1 MSTKRQRIGFCTTS
15 DGVRIAYATAGR
27 GVPLLRV
34 GGWMTHIEHDWNSPV
49 WRHWLRE
56 LSRDNMLA
64 RFDVRGTGLSD
75 RDPVEQSLEAWVRDT
90 EAVADSLGWQQ
101 FPILGVCQG
110 SAIAIRYAVRHPER
124 VSRLV
129 LYNAYARGA
138 FAPGMSDSRAAAA
151 DTLGRLIDVGWAQR
165 TGAFREVF
173 ARLLSPSDATEQ
185 IAWWDELQRL
195 TVDRATAGRLWR
207 EFHEIDIQEMLPEL
221 RVPTLVAHVED
232 DAMVPFEAGRDLA
245 GRIPDSQFLPLEGR
259 NHILQPS
266 DPGWRKFITETRRF
280 LSPDPL
286 EDVLSGAGFDELT
299 RREREVLDQVA
310 RGLPNGVIASRLSLS
325 PKTIRNHVSN
335 ICGKLVVS
343 GRSELVV
350 EARNAGFGQI

>member
-1 MSTKRQRIGFCTTS
+1 
-15 DGVRIAYATAGR
+15 
-27 GVPLLRV
+27 
-34 GGWMTHIEHDWNSPV
+34 
-49 WRHWLRE
+49 
-56 LSRDNMLA
+56 
-64 RFDVRGTGLSD
+64 
-75 RDPVEQSLEAWVRDT
+75 
-90 EAVADSLGWQQ
+90 
-101 FPILGVCQG
+101 
-110 SAIAIRYAVRHPER
+110 
-124 VSRLV
+124 
-129 LYNAYARGA
+129 
-138 FAPGMSDSRAAAA
+138 
-151 DTLGRLIDVGWAQR
+151 
-165 TGAFREVF
+165 
-173 ARLLSPSDATEQ
+173 
-185 IAWWDELQRL
+185 
-195 TVDRATAGRLWR
+195 
-207 EFHEIDIQEMLPEL
+207 
-221 RVPTLVAHVED
+221 
-232 DAMVPFEAGRDLA
+232 MVPFEAGRDLA